1 MSGKSEV
8 NDDDTGSPR
17 QSLVIT
23 QKHIDDIIAGAA
35 RPTTPPL
42 EDTNVDG
49 NANSDC
55 GIPFCP
61 KHGIQNRA
69 MRRKM
74 SAPIDVTRRKSG
86 SIVLERK
93 GSAPAMPQLML
104 MGDDNDNV
112 RQNARTVQDAKSVKS
127 DEPAT
132 DAVCIR
138 NAQRKRMKRL
148 SRIESDKQMQR
159 NYDDVR
165 KELKRKLS
173 DPNPMKAVETTD

>member
-8 NDDDTGSPR
+8 NDDVTGSPR
-17 QSLVIT
+17 RSLVIT

-42 EDTNVDG
+42 EDTDVDDDV
-49 NANSDC
+49 NADTDC

-74 SAPIDVTRRKSG
+74 SAPTEVTRRKSG

-104 MGDDNDNV
+104 MGDNNDNTQ
-112 RQNARTVQDAKSVKS
+112 RNVQTAQGAKSTESAK
-127 DEPAT
+127 T
-132 DAVCIR
+132 DIVCIR
-138 NAQRKRMKRL
+138 DTQRKRMKRL

-159 NYDDVR
+159 NYDNVH

-173 DPNPMKAVETTD
+173 DPNPTKAVETAD